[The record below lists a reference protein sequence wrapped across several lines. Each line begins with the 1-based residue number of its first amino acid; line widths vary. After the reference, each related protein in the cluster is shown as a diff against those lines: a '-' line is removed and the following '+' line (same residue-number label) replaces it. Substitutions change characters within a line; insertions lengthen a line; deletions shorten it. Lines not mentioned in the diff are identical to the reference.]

1 MNEDLA
7 PKDKDPIAELI
18 KEVKKL
24 RKKIKKLKH
33 TIRRKK

>member
-24 RKKIKKLKH
+24 RKK
-33 TIRRKK
+33 